1 MLEFTKMQ
9 GAGND
14 FILFDG
20 AKTPLPE
27 HSALAR
33 AVCDRRFGVGADGI
47 LIADRSDR
55 ADLIMRYYNSD
66 GSRAALCGNGL
77 RCFAR
82 YARERGLVTTD
93 HFIVDTAVGPRQV
106 WIEREDGGEIGLI
119 TVEVDR
125 PELVPYEIPVL
136 VAGHRA
142 VDYPLCLAGDQFTA
156 TSLRVGVPHTVLFVN
171 QPPKEER
178 LRALGE
184 AIGHHPAF
192 PQGCNLDLVL
202 PQGDCLK
209 IFTWERG
216 AGHTLA
222 CGTGCCAAA
231 AAGWLTGRVEA
242 SRVRLETE
250 GGVLWVSRKGEMLLL
265 TGPAETVCSGVFA
278 AKWRAEQNG

>member
-1 MLEFTKMQ
+1 MVELMT
-9 GAGND
+9 GAMASGS
-14 FILFDG
+14 G
-20 AKTPLPE
+20 KTAVTCALLA
-27 HSALAR
+27 ALAR
-33 AVCDRRFGVGADGI
+33 RGLSPCAFKCGPDYIDPMFHRSVLGVESHN
-47 LIADRSDR
+47 L
-55 ADLIMRYYNSD
+55 DLF
-66 GSRAALCGNGL
+66 LCG
-77 RCFAR
+77 
-82 YARERGLVTTD
+82 
-93 HFIVDTAVGPRQV
+93 
-106 WIEREDGGEIGLI
+106 
-119 TVEVDR
+119 
-125 PELVPYEIPVL
+125 
-136 VAGHRA
+136 
-142 VDYPLCLAGDQFTA
+142 
-156 TSLRVGVPHTVLFVN
+156 
-171 QPPKEER
+171 EER